1 MNKNILTVIGIVL
14 AVVGAVVGSFIGFEA
29 GQLTA
34 FAVTMFGAGLAVAN
48 MWKGCKEG
56 TKTWL
61 AVLSMALIG
70 VGAFIAGIT
79 GIVSETQLTSV
90 IGYAIS
96 IALVI
101 GGIITSIVQKKL
113 N

>member
-1 MNKNILTVIGIVL
+1 MNKNILTVVGIVL
-14 AVVGAVVGSFIGFEA
+14 AIIGAIVGSFIGFEA

-48 MWKGCKEG
+48 MWKNRKEG

-61 AVLSMALIG
+61 AVVAMALIG
-70 VGAFIAGIT
+70 IGAFIAGII
-79 GIVSETQLTSV
+79 GVVSETQLTSV

-101 GGIITSIVQKKL
+101 GGIITSVIQKNL

>member
-48 MWKGCKEG
+48 MWKGRKEE